1 MSKLCLIGVGN
12 PGAKYDGTRHNIGKE
27 WLLKLAA
34 SKNIQFSLKDKL
46 EAAITSSDEDN
57 ILWAIPNNFVN
68 NTGSS
73 IQKIIRY
80 SNLNNED
87 LIIFHDDL
95 DLNPGEI
102 KIKSGGGHGG
112 HNGLNDIFKK
122 IGTKDFFRVRIGI
135 GHPGKENDV
144 TGWVLGKPNQEDKNL
159 IEKSYGRLESVFD
172 LLCNKEFSEAQLKL
186 HTK

>member
-1 MSKLCLIGVGN
+1 MSKLCFVGIGN
-12 PGAKYDGTRHNIGKE
+12 PGLKYNDTKHNVGKD
-27 WLLKLAA
+27 WLIKL
-34 SKNIQFSLKDKL
+34 SNYYNVDFLYKDKVD
-46 EAAITSSDEDN
+46 AKIASSHNDEVK
-57 ILWAIPNNFVN
+57 WVIPSNYVN
-68 NTGSS
+68 NTGETVK
-73 IQKIIRY
+73 KILRY
-80 SNLNNED
+80 SNLTNENIVV
-87 LIIFHDDL
+87 LHDDL

-144 TGWVLGKPNQEDKNL
+144 TGWVLGKPSQEDKNL
-159 IEKSYGRLESVFD
+159 IEKSYERLESVFD

>member
-1 MSKLCLIGVGN
+1 LVNFLKQSSVKSKHPRVSLI
-12 PGAKYDGTRHNIGKE
+12 
-27 WLLKLAA
+27 LL
-34 SKNIQFSLKDKL
+34 SKP
-46 EAAITSSDEDN
+46 A
-57 ILWAIPNNFVN
+57 
-68 NTGSS
+68 
-73 IQKIIRY
+73 
-80 SNLNNED
+80 
-87 LIIFHDDL
+87 
-95 DLNPGEI
+95 EI

-159 IEKSYGRLESVFD
+159 IEKSYERLESVFD